1 MHPEIVRSL
10 KNPLQKMLST
20 PLILLTLLPSTIISP
35 RPDCVITCCVDCK
48 EDYNCAVCYKLNTD
62 KAACPCM
69 QQIFP
74 KYNLDR
80 VGKKQ
85 EVQRTIISKKSD
97 SQNSEISKSLKN
109 IPVCQPS
116 CCTVSSCTKITCPLC
131 YRRLRNNPQEC
142 PCVNTGKRS
151 MPRMVITL
159 RMLTIP

>member
-20 PLILLTLLPSTIISP
+20 PLILLTLLPSTLISP

-48 EDYNCAVCYKLNTD
+48 EDYNCAVCYKLYTD

-69 QQIFP
+69 HQIFN

-80 VGKKQ
+80 LEKKQ
-85 EVQRTIISKKSD
+85 VVQSNP
-97 SQNSEISKSLKN
+97 QNKEKSKSLN
-109 IPVCQPS
+109 IIPVCQPS
-116 CCTVSSCTKITCPLC
+116 CCPDSSCTEMTCPLC

-151 MPRMVITL
+151 KSRMVITL

>member
-1 MHPEIVRSL
+1 MHPEIGKSL
-10 KNPLQKMLST
+10 KNQLLKMLST

-69 QQIFP
+69 HQILP
-74 KYNLDR
+74 SYNRDR

-85 EVQRTIISKKSD
+85 VVQSNP
-97 SQNSEISKSLKN
+97 QNSEISKSMKN

-116 CCTVSSCTKITCPLC
+116 CCPNSNCTEMTCPLC

-142 PCVNTGKRS
+142 PCVNTGKPS
-151 MPRMVITL
+151 TNNWL
-159 RMLTIP
+159 L